1 MNRDQVEQLL
11 QRIAAGTVTPEEG
24 LTRLRFLP
32 YEDVGFARID
42 HHRSLRQGVPEVI
55 YCEGKTVEQ
64 VRVIGER
71 ILNLLFALDRG
82 SSTNHGCCGSSLG

>member
-42 HHRSLRQGVPEVI
+42 HHRSLRQGVPAF
-55 YCEGKTVEQ
+55 G
-64 VRVIGER
+64 
-71 ILNLLFALDRG
+71 
-82 SSTNHGCCGSSLG
+82 